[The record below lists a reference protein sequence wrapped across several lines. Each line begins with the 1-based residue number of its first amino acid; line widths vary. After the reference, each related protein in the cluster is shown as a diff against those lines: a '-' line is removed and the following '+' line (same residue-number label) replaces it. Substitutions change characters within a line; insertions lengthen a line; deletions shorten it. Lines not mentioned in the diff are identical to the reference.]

1 MECINPVFYASGLSE
16 FLERFESINACICIR
31 FFMGT
36 TTISLSDEAY
46 RVLRAQKREGESF
59 SDLVLRKFGRGNP
72 AAILAYLNEKEPN
85 LELAQATE
93 KESEELRKNLKL
105 QRVEL

>member
-1 MECINPVFYASGLSE
+1 MERFNPVFYALGLSE
-16 FLERFESINACICIR
+16 FLGRFESINACICIR

-46 RVLRAQKREGESF
+46 RVLKAQKREGESF